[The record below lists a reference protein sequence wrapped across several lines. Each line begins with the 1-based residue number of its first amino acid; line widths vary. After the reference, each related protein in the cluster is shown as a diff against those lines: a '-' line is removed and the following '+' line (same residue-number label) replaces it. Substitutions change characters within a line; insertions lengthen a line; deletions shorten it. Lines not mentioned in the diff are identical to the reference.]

1 MGASFFLLC
10 CHYLALA
17 ALCVCLKFERVFV
30 SMTTIA
36 NGSSAKLKKLPSG
49 KEVSSATPSS
59 QAPSAEIAKLSGG
72 KPDLNHH
79 HLQLDLIKAEIDK
92 TTTELVSVGLYSR
105 RSIDVGQS
113 ANQELPLR
121 TISRDSSLDP
131 LLPIRPKVRG
141 GLN

>member
-1 MGASFFLLC
+1 MHLSFSFAVITW
-10 CHYLALA
+10 HWPPFVSVY
-17 ALCVCLKFERVFV
+17 FERVFV

-113 ANQELPLR
+113 ANQELPLGQCQG
-121 TISRDSSLDP
+121 TALW
-131 LLPIRPKVRG
+131 IRSCQYARR
-141 GLN
+141 